1 LTGVRVGLDSN
12 VLVYAALEP
21 ASVKGVRARELIHL
35 AMPHGVLAMQA
46 LLEFVAVIR
55 RRAPALTAKAMA
67 QAEAW
72 ADAFEVAPTT
82 PEVAKA
88 AFVLVERHKFQVWDA
103 VIWSAARM
111 AGVRLFFSEDLQN
124 GMVLD
129 GVRVLDPF
137 AASEAELRAVLG
149 V

>member
-1 LTGVRVGLDSN
+1 MIGVRSSLDSN

-21 ASVKGVRARELIHL
+21 ASAKGVRARQLIYL
-35 AMPHGVLAMQA
+35 ATPHAVLAMQA
-46 LLEFVAVIR
+46 LLEFVAVLR
-55 RRAPALTAKAMA
+55 RRAPALTSKAIA

-72 ADAFEVAPTT
+72 AETFEVAPTT
-82 PEVAKA
+82 PEVARA
-88 AFVLVERHKFQVWDA
+88 AYALVRRHKFQVWDA
-103 VIWSAARM
+103 VIWSAART
-111 AGVRLFFSEDLQN
+111 AGARVFFTEDLQN

-137 AASEAELRAVLG
+137 AASEADLRAALG

>member
-1 LTGVRVGLDSN
+1 MIGVRVSLDSN

-21 ASVKGVRARELIHL
+21 ASIKGVRARELIQL
-35 AMPHGVLAMQA
+35 ATPNLVLAMQA
-46 LLEFVAVIR
+46 LLEFVAVLR
-55 RRAPALTAKAMA
+55 RRAPALTSKAIA

-72 ADAFEVAPTT
+72 AEAFEVAPTT

-88 AFVLVERHKFQVWDA
+88 AYALVARHNFQVWDA

-111 AGVRLFFSEDLQN
+111 AGARVFFSEDLQN

-129 GVRVLDPF
+129 GVGVVDPF
-137 AASEAELRAVLG
+137 AASEAELRAALG

>member
-1 LTGVRVGLDSN
+1 MSLDSN
-12 VLVYAALEP
+12 VLVYAALEQN
-21 ASVKGVRARELIHL
+21 SNKGVRARELINS
-35 AMPHGVLAMQA
+35 AIPMGVLAMQA

-55 RRAPALTAKAMA
+55 RRAPALTPKAIA

-72 ADAFEVAPTT
+72 AEVFEVAPTT

-88 AFVLVERHKFQVWDA
+88 AYVLVERHKFQVWDA

-111 AGVRLFFSEDLQN
+111 AGARVFFSEDLHN
-124 GMVLD
+124 GMLLD

-137 AASEAELRAVLG
+137 AASEMELRAALG